1 MTAEGTASLD
11 DGPAKAPGSPVESV
25 SNPYGVLPRRPD
37 LKANGRA
44 TAPPPL
50 PLDKLHKVRV
60 PEIREER
67 RIPMPSREQLVQLAL
82 DTYKLALDN
91 TKSYV
96 NQRGVHTTN
105 PAPDFRAACEAVR
118 VAAQIA
124 GYTLKGAEPR
134 RGANAETGE
143 DMSAEEALDKLRSKA
158 AKKAQVADE

>member
-1 MTAEGTASLD
+1 MTAEGTAPLD
-11 DGPAKAPGSPVESV
+11 DTDAEAPSSHVGGV
-25 SNPYGVLPRRPD
+25 SNPYGVKPRRPE

-44 TAPPPL
+44 VAPPDL

-60 PEIREER
+60 PTLREER
-67 RIPMPSREQLVQLAL
+67 RIPLPSREQLVQLAL

-91 TKSYV
+91 TKTYV
-96 NQRGVHTTN
+96 NRRGVHTTDS
-105 PAPDFRAACEAVR
+105 APDFRAACEAVR

-143 DMSAEEALDKLRSKA
+143 DMDAEEALDKMRSKI
-158 AKKAQVADE
+158 AKKAQVEP